1 MVLPVCLY
9 GHPVLR
15 EVPEDITPDYPKL
28 AEIISNMWD
37 TMYDSE
43 GIGIAAPQVGI
54 SAPILVIDVDVMKDT
69 FPELAGVKFAMINPV
84 VEVVEDGEVKSRDE
98 GCLSLPGISES
109 VTRTEKVKV
118 EWVDENFQPQSGE
131 FSGFLARVIQHE
143 NDHLQ
148 GMVFIDHIS
157 PIRKQLIRTKLKNIV
172 DGKVRCSYRTRS
184 ARSKR

>member
-15 EVPEDITPDYPKL
+15 DVAEDITPDYPKL

-54 SAPILVIDVDVMKDT
+54 SAPILVIDVDVMKDS
-69 FPELAGVKFAMINPV
+69 FPELAGVKLTMINPI
-84 VEVVEDGEVKSRDE
+84 VEVVEDGEVKSREE
-98 GCLSLPGISES
+98 GCLSLPGIHES

-118 EWVDENFQPQSGE
+118 EWVDENFTPQSAE
-131 FSGFLARVIQHE
+131 FSGYLARVIQHE

-157 PIRKQLIRTKLKNIV
+157 PIRKQLIRSKLKNIV

-184 ARSKR
+184 ASLKR